1 MSIIQSL
8 EKVRKKLNVSEKEKS
23 PIPSENNIDF
33 NNNNAADKKNLFK
46 NSWTPTLAEKISII
60 LLNS

>member
-1 MSIIQSL
+1 MYLKKRKVQYLPKIIL
-8 EKVRKKLNVSEKEKS
+8 T
-23 PIPSENNIDF
+23 F

-46 NSWTPTLAEKISII
+46 NSQTPTLAEKISII

>member
-23 PIPSENNIDF
+23 SIPSENNIDF

>member
-1 MSIIQSL
+1 MVQVWLQSNMSIIQSL

-23 PIPSENNIDF
+23 PIPSENNIVF

-46 NSWTPTLAEKISII
+46 NS
-60 LLNS
+60 